1 MSQFA
6 RLNLRKS
13 PVHLMIFECEPAGKT
28 MFASPSHSEDQRGL
42 RLVAALIAEVL
53 DLVFIALSQIV
64 KPQTISFRVHD
75 GEQFGLQHL
84 ALGSVQ
90 HTLKDGVLDP
100 LAVVDALPGDLPQAF
115 AAGGVLR
122 VHIIGNQYQ
131 HSDASL
137 PQKGRVFLQVV
148 PQSPGQQQRLY
159 IGDQAPGDLLSQI
172 GVRQFSFFP
181 LLPVG
186 QKDLAAGVRQI
197 DRPIFPELEVV
208 PVHDTIVD

>member
-84 ALGSVQ
+84 ALDSVQ

-100 LAVVDALPGDLPQAF
+100 LAVVAVPS
-115 AAGGVLR
+115 R
-122 VHIIGNQYQ
+122 
-131 HSDASL
+131 
-137 PQKGRVFLQVV
+137 QV
-148 PQSPGQQQRLY
+148 S
-159 IGDQAPGDLLSQI
+159 
-172 GVRQFSFFP
+172 
-181 LLPVG
+181 
-186 QKDLAAGVRQI
+186 
-197 DRPIFPELEVV
+197 
-208 PVHDTIVD
+208 

>member
-1 MSQFA
+1 
-6 RLNLRKS
+6 
-13 PVHLMIFECEPAGKT
+13 

-115 AAGGVLR
+115 AAGGFGSKRQTAVSSLR
-122 VHIIGNQYQ
+122 
-131 HSDASL
+131 SS
-137 PQKGRVFLQVV
+137 
-148 PQSPGQQQRLY
+148 GQTR
-159 IGDQAPGDLLSQI
+159 
-172 GVRQFSFFP
+172 
-181 LLPVG
+181 
-186 QKDLAAGVRQI
+186 
-197 DRPIFPELEVV
+197 
-208 PVHDTIVD
+208 

>member
-1 MSQFA
+1 MTNVQFRKLEWPGAVSVSQFA

-159 IGDQAPGDLLSQI
+159 IGD
-172 GVRQFSFFP
+172 
-181 LLPVG
+181 
-186 QKDLAAGVRQI
+186 
-197 DRPIFPELEVV
+197 
-208 PVHDTIVD
+208 